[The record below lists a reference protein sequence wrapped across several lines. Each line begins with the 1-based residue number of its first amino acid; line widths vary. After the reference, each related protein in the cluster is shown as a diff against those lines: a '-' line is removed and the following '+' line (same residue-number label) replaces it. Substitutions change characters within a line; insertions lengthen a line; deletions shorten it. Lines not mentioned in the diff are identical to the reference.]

1 MGTAF
6 HQAHNVCQGG
16 RGRWGMYA
24 RPDIAANHQDIGVV
38 ALPDA
43 LQASIRR
50 NHVVPLAVRDAL
62 KVCVGGGGLIH
73 LMEGTL
79 PIATLQDWSANQL

>member
-6 HQAHNVCQGG
+6 HQAHSVCQGG

-62 KVCVGGGGLIH
+62 KVCVWGGV
-73 LMEGTL
+73 
-79 PIATLQDWSANQL
+79 